1 MFFVK
6 KKCDNQIFYLGWPN
20 GGKKLVKIL
29 WQVATWQVAICN
41 LQSRNC
47 NWQVATWQVATSQDA
62 TKNHENIENGL
73 KRAQIGAPELG
84 IMPTG
89 SKK

>member
-1 MFFVK
+1 MFCVK
-6 KKCDNQIFYLGWPN
+6 KKCDNQIFYWGWPN

-29 WQVATWQVAICN
+29 WQIGNWQLAIGNWQYCQ
-41 LQSRNC
+41 LPIG

-73 KRAQIGAPELG
+73 K
-84 IMPTG
+84 
-89 SKK
+89 